1 MMRNRSLPVA
11 LIAVL
16 TLFISTSLSTSC
28 SSSGGYSTQTS
39 VHYGGG
45 YRSYHGRPWG
55 GYGGYGGYGPGY
67 IIDGDIDFPP
77 DQPIAVPMPEMGV
90 PDFGDFDF

>member
-11 LIAVL
+11 LITVL
-16 TLFISTSLSTSC
+16 TIFISTCLSTSC
-28 SSSGGYSTQTS
+28 SSGGGYNTQTS

-45 YRSYHGRPWG
+45 YRGYNGRPWG

-67 IIDGDIDFPP
+67 IIDGDIDFSP

>member
-11 LIAVL
+11 LMAVL
-16 TLFISTSLSTSC
+16 TLFISTCLTTSC
-28 SSSGGYSTQTS
+28 SSGGGYSTQTS

-45 YRSYHGRPWG
+45 YRGYYGRPW
-55 GYGGYGGYGPGY
+55 GGYGGYGPGY
-67 IIDGDIDFPP
+67 IIDGGIDLPP

-90 PDFGDFDF
+90 PDFDDFDF